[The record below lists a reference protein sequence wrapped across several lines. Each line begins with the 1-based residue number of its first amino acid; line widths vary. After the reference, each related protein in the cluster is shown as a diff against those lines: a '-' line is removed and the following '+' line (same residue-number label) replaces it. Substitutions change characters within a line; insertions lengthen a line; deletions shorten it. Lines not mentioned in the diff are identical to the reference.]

1 MKLKKMRRLMA
12 EAAGLQTLLAERT
25 AKAHERQAFAA
36 ERQSEAGW
44 QHSQAAQNFYG
55 LMISREAKRNPRSAA
70 FEPVCEDV
78 CEDVCEE
85 YGEEYGVEADERY
98 IDLMQRLKGSEANVA
113 RLEARLFDLCKVN
126 VELGKDCVDTKVE
139 NMNLKEQL
147 GIDPEWG
154 TVEE

>member
-1 MKLKKMRRLMA
+1 MA

-25 AKAHERQAFAA
+25 AKAHERQA
-36 ERQSEAGW
+36 EAGW

-70 FEPVCEDV
+70 FEPVCEDG
-78 CEDVCEE
+78 C
-85 YGEEYGVEADERY
+85 EEYGVEADERY